1 VKEPLISIIVPVYN
15 AQEYLSKCIESILNQ
30 TMEDF
35 ELILVNDGSKDK
47 SPEIC
52 DEYSLKDSRIKV
64 IHKKNEGVSIARNTG
79 INISKGTYIVF
90 SDSDDYVDDDW
101 CYEMY
106 KEIINNNMVMCG
118 ITIHNIRKNKNIINK
133 LNVTS
138 SENISR
144 IKKKDFFILY
154 QKQLISS
161 PCNKMYITKI
171 IKDNDVRFKENLTL
185 GEDLLFN
192 LEYLK
197 FMDEDIIVVNKPLY
211 NYILTDKESLDNRYY
226 ENLFEIYNMQYSEL
240 YSFMELFNAD
250 IKAYEASFY
259 ASYFYMLM
267 RVLHNTFNKK
277 NKALF
282 FEKIDLN
289 SKILRSKEFKKCLE
303 KIDRNDYN
311 KIHLLILES
320 GNYYLEYVYDKLVNI
335 KNVSKELTIKEQ

>member
-1 VKEPLISIIVPVYN
+1 MKEPLISVIVPVYN

-30 TMEDF
+30 TMKDF
-35 ELILVNDGSKDK
+35 ELILINDGSKDK
-47 SPEIC
+47 SPKIC
-52 DEYSLKDSRIKV
+52 DEYSLKDGRIKV
-64 IHKKNEGVSIARNTG
+64 IHKINEGVSIARNAG
-79 INISKGTYIVF
+79 ISISRGKYIVF
-90 SDSDDYVDDDW
+90 CDSDDYVEDDW

-106 KEIINNNMVMCG
+106 KEIINNNRNMVMTG
-118 ITIHNIRKNKNIINK
+118 IAIHNIRKKKNIINK

-138 SENISR
+138 KANIS
-144 IKKKDFFILY
+144 IVKKKDFFILY
-154 QKQLISS
+154 KKQLISS
-161 PCNKMYITKI
+161 PCNKMYIAKI
-171 IKDNDVRFKENLTL
+171 IKDNNIRFEKRLSL

-197 FMDEDIIVVNKPLY
+197 FVDEDITIVNKPLY
-211 NYILTDKESLDNRYY
+211 NYILTDKESLDNKYY
-226 ENLFEIYNMQYSEL
+226 ENLFEIYTMQYSNL

-250 IKAYEASFY
+250 IKAYEVSFY
-259 ASYFYMLM
+259 SSYFYMLM

-277 NKALF
+277 NTALF

-289 SKILRSKEFKKCLE
+289 SKILRSKEFKMCLE

-335 KNVSKELTIKEQ
+335 KNFFKVQSKK